1 MQIFSSSIKEIN
13 ISQLVEKHVM
23 KNGGSYIDAVLTVCE
38 VEDIDLIIAAKD
50 LSKPIR
56 EKLEV
61 EGTKLNILPRK
72 KSNKGTLFS

>member
-13 ISQLVEKHVM
+13 ISQMVEKHVL
-23 KNGGSYIDAVLTVCE
+23 KNGGSYIDAVLTICE
-38 VEDIDLIIAAKD
+38 VEDIDPIIAAKE

-56 EKLEV
+56 EKLEM

-72 KSNKGTLFS
+72 KSNKGKLFT